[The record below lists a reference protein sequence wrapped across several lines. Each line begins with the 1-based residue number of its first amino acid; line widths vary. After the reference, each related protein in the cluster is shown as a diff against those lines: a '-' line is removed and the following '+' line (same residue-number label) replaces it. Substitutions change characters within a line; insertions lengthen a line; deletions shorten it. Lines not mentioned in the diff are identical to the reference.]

1 MAEREADPKYGKLDP
16 KLIELL
22 RSYENTYF
30 REDKPVPF
38 CPDIT
43 LYPVEVRN
51 FEEFAY
57 CSSCLSLNKNDEA
70 AGIRMSHLDYL
81 LSRVDL
87 PGPDGQAWTYKIY
100 KLFEIVCRLQPG
112 YECKSCHRILGYSS
126 PEATEFSKQCESFV
140 GRLVTAAKDGSAEAM
155 EAVGKEPHLTC
166 PSCGGTEF
174 DHSIKISVDRETN
187 TKKLVIHGHTITK
200 DEFNQLR
207 QIILFQNFPDYVD
220 DSWVDP
226 ELKKDRDEKMRL
238 EQQMND
244 LHASIEQ
251 KVVCLSIS
259 TQYKFAEIF
268 DMSIRKF
275 TLALAKVD
283 ELINYK
289 LLKQAQYSG
298 FASFPKD
305 FKIEHWIYKP
315 NKDMYGDSYRSVDS
329 IQAV

>member
-1 MAEREADPKYGKLDP
+1 M
-16 KLIELL
+16 
-22 RSYENTYF
+22 
-30 REDKPVPF
+30 
-38 CPDIT
+38 
-43 LYPVEVRN
+43 
-51 FEEFAY
+51 
-57 CSSCLSLNKNDEA
+57 
-70 AGIRMSHLDYL
+70 
-81 LSRVDL
+81 
-87 PGPDGQAWTYKIY
+87 
-100 KLFEIVCRLQPG
+100 
-112 YECKSCHRILGYSS
+112 RI
-126 PEATEFSKQCESFV
+126 
-140 GRLVTAAKDGSAEAM
+140 
-155 EAVGKEPHLTC
+155 
-166 PSCGGTEF
+166 
-174 DHSIKISVDRETN
+174 
-187 TKKLVIHGHTITK
+187 
-200 DEFNQLR
+200 
-207 QIILFQNFPDYVD
+207 
-220 DSWVDP
+220 
-226 ELKKDRDEKMRL
+226 

-315 NKDMYGDSYRSVDS
+315 NKDMYGDSYRSLDS